1 MDILFIV
8 QTVLLVVSW
17 FMIFLMYVRIR
28 QLEREVNNLDGHRII
43 TDEEL
48 ERLAK
53 DIEEFKKINI
63 SDSVSGGAAFNF
75 KEGGP

>member
-1 MDILFIV
+1 MDTLQIF
-8 QTVLLVVSW
+8 QTLLLLVSW

-28 QLEREVNNLDGHRII
+28 QLEGEVNNLGGRCIV

-48 ERLAK
+48 KRLAK

-63 SDSVSGGAAFNF
+63 
-75 KEGGP
+75 